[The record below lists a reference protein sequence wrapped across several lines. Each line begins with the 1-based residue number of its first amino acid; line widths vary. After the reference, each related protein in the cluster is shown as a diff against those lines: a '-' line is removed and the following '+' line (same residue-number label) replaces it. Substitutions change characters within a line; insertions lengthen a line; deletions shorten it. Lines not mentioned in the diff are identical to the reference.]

1 MVKPTR
7 IMKSGILSLVV
18 LLTILVSSSHCQDDD
33 VVRGSGTLFKQMKQG
48 GGSDTSNFP
57 DEFQPFGKVIINSKG
72 RKNFSRVDVSK
83 CHFRYFNMT
92 VDEIQVSVQE
102 FLGFLIAQGITVY
115 F

>member
-57 DEFQPFGKVIINSKG
+57 DEFQPFGKVIINSA
-72 RKNFSRVDVSK
+72 RQNFFQVDVSK
-83 CHFRYFNMT
+83 CNFRYFNKT